1 MFRAALTISLAS
13 CAVCAISAAGAEDG
27 ARLGRWSESVAESWW
42 RANPSPDQW
51 RDEAL
56 RMTVTLRVAHERHG
70 LRKMI
75 ANNHW
80 MGWMLHTRWLR
91 LMPENWESDDFY
103 QFAENRAV
111 FVQISQSQ
119 RIREQFLGALVPD
132 DDEIAAARILCQ
144 IAAKHPRDFA
154 KFSALAVAFAVV
166 FDQPVPKTWP
176 HAFVDSAKLA
186 AGDSDPV
193 DRFAFLVECQK
204 QGRLLHDLSRLGVR
218 DLTFVVDTP
227 LEHKELRYA
236 QQIKLNTPD
245 KLTQLF
251 PAVRYDNERIR
262 SQRYLWPGASYRLID
277 IGRNGGICMDQAF
290 FVSQTGKAKGVPTLL
305 FVGQG
310 TSGEHAWVGFLNGLG
325 RWELDLAKFRSER
338 FPIGQAYDPQTWQR
352 ITDSELEALVQGL
365 GSASAFG
372 PGQKLLQWAA
382 LNEGGRL
389 YAEILR
395 LARQAMAKDP
405 RPWRLEADWLEES
418 RAPAEARLRFWRQ
431 WSANFA
437 QNPDLQVKGQMRLV
451 AVLEELGQESEAE
464 RLRREIVA
472 RNQSKRFDLGI
483 AIAAEPVFRHLRKQ
497 NWDEAE
503 RAFESAMRRF
513 RTQAGGHLFYNLL
526 QPYVVTCLQED
537 RLEMARNG
545 VKHLQSSGFDVLPG
559 TILDNDM
566 KELARRV
573 AGT

>member
-1 MFRAALTISLAS
+1 MFRAAAILFAS
-13 CAVCAISAAGAEDG
+13 AAAISANGAEDG
-27 ARLGRWSESVAESWW
+27 ARLGRWSESVANSWW
-42 RANPSPDQW
+42 QANPSPDQW
-51 RDEAL
+51 LDEAL

-75 ANNHW
+75 ANDHW

-103 QFAENRAV
+103 QSAENRAV
-111 FVQISQSQ
+111 FVQISQNQ

-132 DDEIAAARILCQ
+132 DDEIAAARILCK
-144 IAAKHPRDFA
+144 IARAHPRDFGR
-154 KFSALAVAFAVV
+154 FSALAVAFAVV

-176 HAFVDSAKLA
+176 HAFVESSKLA
-186 AGDSDPV
+186 TGDSDPAE
-193 DRFAFLVECQK
+193 RFAFLVACQK

-227 LEHKELRYA
+227 LEHKELLYA
-236 QQIKLNTPD
+236 QQIKLSTPD
-245 KLTQLF
+245 RLTQLF
-251 PAVRYDNERIR
+251 PAVRYDHERIR

-277 IGRNGGICMDQAF
+277 IGRKGGICMDQAF

-310 TSGEHAWVGFLNGLG
+310 TSGEHAWVGFLNGQR
-325 RWELDLAKFRSER
+325 RWELDLAKFRSEKY
-338 FPIGQAYDPQTWQR
+338 PIGQAYDPQTWQR

-365 GSASAFG
+365 GGASAFG

-395 LARQAMAKDP
+395 FARQAMAKDP

-418 RAPAEARLRFWRQ
+418 RAPADARLRFWRQ
-431 WSANFA
+431 WAENFA

-451 AVLEELGQESEAE
+451 AVLEEMGKETEAE
-464 RLRREIVA
+464 RLRREIIA
-472 RNQSKRFDLGI
+472 RNKSKRFDLGI

-497 NWDEAE
+497 NWAEAE
-503 RAFESAMRRF
+503 SAFETAMRRF
-513 RTQAGGHLFYNLL
+513 RSQAGGHLYYNLL
-526 QPYVVTCLQED
+526 QPYVVTCLQEK
-537 RLEMARNG
+537 RLEMARKAL
-545 VKHLQSSGFDVLPG
+545 KHLQGGFDVLPG

-573 AGT
+573 GET